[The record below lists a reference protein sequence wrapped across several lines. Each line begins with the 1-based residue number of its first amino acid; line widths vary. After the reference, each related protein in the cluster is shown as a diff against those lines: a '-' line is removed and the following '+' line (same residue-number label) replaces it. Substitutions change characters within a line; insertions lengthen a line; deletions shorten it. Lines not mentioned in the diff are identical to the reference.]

1 MADQKIEN
9 LLNLALSA
17 SEEEREKSLELDV
30 GYYPVARTWEVII
43 KYSGTLGQVREI
55 AESVVEL
62 SNEFAI
68 VTVREDRLEALAGI
82 EAVEY
87 IEKPKRLFFQVENG
101 RRVSCMTSVQI
112 RPPKL
117 YGTGVLVAII
127 DSGIDYANLDFR
139 NADGTT
145 RIYALWDQ
153 TIPGNPPE
161 GYVQGTEY
169 TQEKINE
176 ALQQENR
183 TERMKIVPSEDRSG
197 HGTAVAGIAAGNGR
211 GSKGARYQ
219 GVASESGILVVKL
232 GTPREEGFPRTTE
245 LMQAIDYVVKKAQRA
260 GRPVAINISFGNTY
274 GSHTGTSLLE
284 RFIADIAN
292 LWKSVILKEN
302 TEERIPLAVQMK
314 ETAINVQI
322 WKSYHDIVDISLISP
337 AGVQIGPIPEVI
349 GTQRFVVGDTEI
361 LLYYGE
367 PSPFHVSQEIFIE
380 FLPKD
385 SYITP
390 GIWQFVLTPRKI
402 VTGEYDLWLPSE
414 NVLNRGTAFR
424 YPTERGTLTIPSTS
438 QRVIS
443 VGAYDS
449 LTFAYADFS
458 GRGGLEGESKPD
470 LVAPGVDIT
479 APTPSGIYQ
488 TFTGTSFATPFVS
501 GAAALMME
509 WGIVRGNDPYLYGE
523 KVKAYLRRGARPLP
537 GFTEYPNPQV
547 GYGALCLRDSLPL

>member
-197 HGTAVAGIAAGNGR
+197 HGTAVAGIAAGNG
-211 GSKGARYQ
+211 
-219 GVASESGILVVKL
+219 
-232 GTPREEGFPRTTE
+232 T
-245 LMQAIDYVVKKAQRA
+245 
-260 GRPVAINISFGNTY
+260 
-274 GSHTGTSLLE
+274 
-284 RFIADIAN
+284 
-292 LWKSVILKEN
+292 
-302 TEERIPLAVQMK
+302 
-314 ETAINVQI
+314 
-322 WKSYHDIVDISLISP
+322 
-337 AGVQIGPIPEVI
+337 
-349 GTQRFVVGDTEI
+349 
-361 LLYYGE
+361 
-367 PSPFHVSQEIFIE
+367 
-380 FLPKD
+380 
-385 SYITP
+385 
-390 GIWQFVLTPRKI
+390 RK
-402 VTGEYDLWLPSE
+402 
-414 NVLNRGTAFR
+414 
-424 YPTERGTLTIPSTS
+424 
-438 QRVIS
+438 
-443 VGAYDS
+443 
-449 LTFAYADFS
+449 
-458 GRGGLEGESKPD
+458 
-470 LVAPGVDIT
+470 
-479 APTPSGIYQ
+479 
-488 TFTGTSFATPFVS
+488 
-501 GAAALMME
+501 
-509 WGIVRGNDPYLYGE
+509 
-523 KVKAYLRRGARPLP
+523 
-537 GFTEYPNPQV
+537 
-547 GYGALCLRDSLPL
+547 